1 MSLSTGF
8 SSTSRTSTPAPAAST
23 AAATPAAPLPT
34 TTTGTWRSG
43 LGALP
48 AMERGSAS
56 RLIVSV
62 PATVTR
68 RGAGH
73 RGADGHPAGSLAPV
87 RRRLGEAAE
96 RKRRQVGEL
105 TATVQHQ
112 VAHATAGGRREAEAH
127 ARHRGDDH
135 VVGAGEAIDD
145 GQSVGRVLDDAA
157 PRADQAHVGGAGSGP
172 R

>member
-23 AAATPAAPLPT
+23 AAATPAAPPPT
-34 TTTGTWRSG
+34 TTTATWRSG

-62 PATVTR
+62 PATVA
-68 RGAGH
+68 RGGTGH
-73 RGADGHPAGSLAPV
+73 RGAGGHPAGPLAPV
-87 RRRLGEAAE
+87 RRRLCEAAE
-96 RKRRQVGEL
+96 REGRQVGEL

-112 VAHATAGGRREAEAH
+112 LAHATAGARRQSQPH
-127 ARHRGDDH
+127 PRHPSPH
-135 VVGAGEAIDD
+135 
-145 GQSVGRVLDDAA
+145 
-157 PRADQAHVGGAGSGP
+157 
-172 R
+172 